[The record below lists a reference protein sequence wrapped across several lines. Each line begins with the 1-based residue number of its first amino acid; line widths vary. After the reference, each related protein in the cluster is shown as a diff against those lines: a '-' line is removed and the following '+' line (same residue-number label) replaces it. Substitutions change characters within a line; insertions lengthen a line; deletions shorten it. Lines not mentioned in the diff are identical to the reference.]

1 MSSYSQPRGTLSF
14 QQALGPFLTGQGL
27 PFAEVLSPAE
37 VEQAFADEGVAFG
50 TTKNSVFTPALTLWA
65 FLSQAV
71 SKAKAC
77 RDAVLRVV
85 VLLIA
90 LHRDPCSLDTGDYCR
105 ARAKL
110 PTVVIRRLTML
121 SGQRLEDQVP
131 NEWLWHGRHVK
142 LVDGTT
148 VTLPDTSEN
157 QKAYPQLDSQE
168 AGLGFPIVAHGGT
181 TVVGDGGAGGHG
193 HGTLRGQRNRRD
205 RLVPA
210 TVGQL
215 GTRRHRLG

>member
-50 TTKNSVFTPALTLWA
+50 ATKNSVFTPALTLWA

-105 ARAKL
+105 ARASC
-110 PTVVIRRLTML
+110 PPW
-121 SGQRLEDQVP
+121 S
-131 NEWLWHGRHVK
+131 
-142 LVDGTT
+142 
-148 VTLPDTSEN
+148 
-157 QKAYPQLDSQE
+157 
-168 AGLGFPIVAHGGT
+168 F
-181 TVVGDGGAGGHG
+181 VG
-193 HGTLRGQRNRRD
+193 
-205 RLVPA
+205 
-210 TVGQL
+210 
-215 GTRRHRLG
+215 